1 MLRCNCARS
10 LSSILHSSCCD
21 EVSGSD
27 TQWISLFLCLAMI
40 FMARSTFNA
49 SYTRRRMFW
58 TTSRPAPV
66 SDRSCSRRE
75 RASDIG
81 YLVSFANARDVG
93 CRDLCHQLISHLRVR
108 RHVLLLDLPSA
119 RVSSDQEAVPRANQ
133 MTDDLV
139 YLLHDALAKVPQ
151 ALRVLVD
158 TRRTSPLH
166 RRTISLL
173 EWHRS
178 RALDAGLVVA
188 RRALYHNHNHNNNH
202 NHDVRSFVRSFV
214 RSSSAELSDTKSPP
228 VAPTPHSSRPPSP
241 LLRRTSH
248 RDVPRYLQRERAGE
262 RENDRDRMERE

>member
-1 MLRCNCARS
+1 MPGMLAAAISATNSSATSEYEVTFFCLTYQAR
-10 LSSILHSSCCD
+10 
-21 EVSGSD
+21 
-27 TQWISLFLCLAMI
+27 
-40 FMARSTFNA
+40 
-49 SYTRRRMFW
+49 
-58 TTSRPAPV
+58 
-66 SDRSCSRRE
+66 
-75 RASDIG
+75 
-81 YLVSFANARDVG
+81 
-93 CRDLCHQLISHLRVR
+93 
-108 RHVLLLDLPSA
+108 A